1 VENKSILHNF
11 IVLVTCGPKIVNVG
25 ENLTKL

>member
-1 VENKSILHNF
+1 VEIERTLHNF
-11 IVLVTCGPKIVNVG
+11 IVLAVFMQKVIKFG